1 MSAYRRVWSAIT
13 RSIRSDDATWLEAAE
28 VDRGLAV
35 QSPAGC
41 PGAHCSTFALWRNPC
56 LAPKD
61 RMSLSVL

>member
-1 MSAYRRVWSAIT
+1 LI
-13 RSIRSDDATWLEAAE
+13 
-28 VDRGLAV
+28 AV
-35 QSPAGC
+35 LPSNGPAGC